1 MLTDPWFYVVAA
13 AAVMIFGIGKGGFGG
28 GLGLISVPLMAIMM
42 PPAQAVAI
50 MLPVISLMDLQGI
63 RAFRKSWDRR
73 AALIMLP
80 GAVIGIGLGGVAIG
94 TLDPD
99 LVRLVLGLICIAFT
113 AYNFLVKPPA
123 ETPGYR
129 PKLGAVCGT
138 VAGFTS
144 TLAHSGGPPANFYLL
159 AIRLDKTTFVGT
171 MIIVFTVINL
181 FKYIPYASL
190 GLFTQENLLAS
201 LLLAPA
207 AYLGMGLGIKTHHR
221 IDQALFFKTIYVLIL
236 LTGLKL
242 VYDGLV

>member
-1 MLTDPWFYVVAA
+1 MLTDPWFYAVAI

-73 AALIMLP
+73 ATMIMLP
-80 GAVIGIGLGGVAIG
+80 AALAGIALGGIAIG

-99 LVRLVLGLICIAFT
+99 IVRLVLGFICIAFT
-113 AYNFLVKPPA
+113 AYNFLAKPPA

-129 PKLGAVCGT
+129 PILGAICGAT
-138 VAGFTS
+138 AGFTS
-144 TLAHSGGPPANFYLL
+144 TIAHSGGPPANFYLL
-159 AIRLDKTTFVGT
+159 AIRLDKSAFVGT
-171 MIIVFTVINL
+171 MIIVFTVINA
-181 FKYIPYASL
+181 FKYIPYAAL
-190 GLFTQENLLAS
+190 GLFTQQNLLAS
-201 LLLAPA
+201 LFLAPA
-207 AYLGMGLGIKTHHR
+207 AYLGMWLGIKTNR
-221 IDQALFFKTIYVLIL
+221 YIDQAFFFKVIYVLIL

-242 VYDGLV
+242 VYDGVT